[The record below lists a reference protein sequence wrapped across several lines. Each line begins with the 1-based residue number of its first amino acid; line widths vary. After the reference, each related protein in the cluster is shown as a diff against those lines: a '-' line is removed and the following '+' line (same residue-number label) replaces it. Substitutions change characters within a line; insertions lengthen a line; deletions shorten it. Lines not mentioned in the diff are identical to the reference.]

1 MIAMSILI
9 FALGLAMGS
18 FLNVCIY
25 RIPQNLSI
33 HSPRRSFCP
42 ECRTQIR
49 FYDNIPVL
57 SYLFLRG
64 RCRHCSAKISKV
76 YPLVELTTGILF
88 LFSLYRF
95 GPTLDQIIVDVDVVG
110 VFSLYRFG
118 QILPLLHSCLLISL
132 LIPIAWIDAR
142 WYIIPNA
149 IILVGLITGAVVA
162 LLIALTDHTP
172 GYLIE
177 HLIGAVAGGASMLLI
192 AAAGTF
198 LFRRRAMGGGDIKL
212 MILIGLFL
220 GGWPHLLIVIIA
232 SAFTGSIVGLSL
244 IALGKKS
251 GGGSR
256 IPYGPFLVIGAL
268 LDLFWGNEIWNW
280 YLTLI
285 GWQ

>member
-9 FALGLAMGS
+9 FVLGLAIGS

-25 RIPQNLSI
+25 RLPQGLSI

-42 ECRTQIR
+42 ECRTPIR

-57 SYLFLRG
+57 SYLLLKG
-64 RCRHCSAKISKV
+64 RCRHCDTAISTV
-76 YPLVELTTGILF
+76 YPLVELMTGILF

-95 GPTLDQIIVDVDVVG
+95 GPTLA
-110 VFSLYRFG
+110 
-118 QILPLLHSCLLISL
+118 LLHSCLFISL
-132 LIPIAWIDAR
+132 LIPIAWIDGR

-149 IILVGLITGAVVA
+149 IILVGLIIGAAVT
-162 LLIALTDHTP
+162 LLIALTRHNP
-172 GYLIE
+172 GYLID
-177 HLIGAVAGGASMLLI
+177 HLIGAVAGGASIALI
-192 AAAGTF
+192 GIVGKF
-198 LFRRRAMGGGDIKL
+198 LFRRQAALNPDGIGPDGIAMGDGDIGL

-220 GGWPHLLIVIIA
+220 GGWPHLLVIIMV
-232 SAFTGSIVGLSL
+232 SALTGSIVGLSL

-256 IPYGPFLVIGAL
+256 IPYGPFLVIGAT
-268 LDLFWGNEIWNW
+268 LDLFWGNEIWDW

>member
-1 MIAMSILI
+1 MIAISILI
-9 FALGLAMGS
+9 FALGLAIGS

-25 RIPQNLSI
+25 RLPQGLSI
-33 HSPRRSFCP
+33 RSPRRSFCP
-42 ECRTQIR
+42 ECQTTIR

-57 SYLFLRG
+57 SYLFLKG
-64 RCRHCSAKISKV
+64 RCRHCDSEISKI
-76 YPLVELTTGILF
+76 YPLIELMTAILF
-88 LFSLYRF
+88 LLSLYRF
-95 GPTLDQIIVDVDVVG
+95 GPTLA
-110 VFSLYRFG
+110 
-118 QILPLLHSCLLISL
+118 LLHSCLFISL
-132 LIPIAWIDAR
+132 LIPIAWIDTR
-142 WYIIPNA
+142 WYIIPNV
-149 IILVGLITGAVVA
+149 IILVGLITGAAVT
-162 LLIALTDHTP
+162 LLIALTHRTP

-177 HLIGAVAGGASMLLI
+177 HLIGAVAGGASMALI
-192 AAAGTF
+192 AVVGTL
-198 LFRRRAMGGGDIKL
+198 LFRKKAMGGGDIKL

-268 LDLFWGNEIWNW
+268 LDLFWGHQIWSW

>member
-1 MIAMSILI
+1 MVAMAILI
-9 FALGLAMGS
+9 FVLGLAIGS

-25 RIPQNLSI
+25 RIPQGLSI

-42 ECRTQIR
+42 ECRTTIH

-64 RCRHCSAKISKV
+64 RCRHCGTEISRV
-76 YPLVELTTGILF
+76 YPAIELMTGILF

-95 GPTLDQIIVDVDVVG
+95 GATTA
-110 VFSLYRFG
+110 
-118 QILPLLHSCLLISL
+118 LLHSCLFIGL

-142 WYIIPNA
+142 WYIIPNV
-149 IILVGLITGAVVA
+149 IILVGLVTGTAA
-162 LLIALTDHTP
+162 IILIGLTQHNP
-172 GYLIE
+172 SYLID
-177 HLIGAVAGGASMLLI
+177 HLIGAVAGGASMALI
-192 AAAGTF
+192 AAVGAF
-198 LFRRRAMGGGDIKL
+198 LFRKQAMGGGDIKL

-220 GGWPHLLIVIIA
+220 GGWPHLLVVIMA

-244 IALGKKS
+244 IALGKRS

-256 IPYGPFLVIGAL
+256 IPYGPFLVIGAT
-268 LDLFWGNEIWNW
+268 LDLFWGNEIWDW
-280 YLTLI
+280 YLRLI

>member
-9 FALGLAMGS
+9 FALGLVIGS

-25 RIPQNLSI
+25 RLPQGLSI

-42 ECRTQIR
+42 ECRTTIR

-64 RCRHCSAKISKV
+64 RCRHCDTAISRV
-76 YPLVELTTGILF
+76 YPLVELTTGLLF
-88 LFSLYRF
+88 VFSLYRF
-95 GPTLDQIIVDVDVVG
+95 GPT
-110 VFSLYRFG
+110 
-118 QILPLLHSCLLISL
+118 PALLHSCLFISL

-149 IILVGLITGAVVA
+149 IILVGLITGAAVA
-162 LLIALTDHTP
+162 LLIALPAHNP
-172 GYLIE
+172 GYLID
-177 HLIGAVAGGASMLLI
+177 HLIGAIAGGTSIALI
-192 AAAGTF
+192 AVVGKF
-198 LFRRRAMGGGDIKL
+198 LFRRQVASNPDGIGPDGIAMGAGDIGL

-220 GGWPHLLIVIIA
+220 GGWPHLLIVIMV
-232 SAFTGSIVGLSL
+232 SAFTGSIVGLIL
-244 IALGKKS
+244 ITLGKKS

-268 LDLFWGNEIWNW
+268 LDLFWGSEIWGW
-280 YLTLI
+280 YLRLI

>member
-9 FALGLAMGS
+9 FALGLIIGS

-25 RIPQNLSI
+25 RIPQALSI

-42 ECRTQIR
+42 ICRTTIR

-64 RCRHCSAKISKV
+64 RCRHCSTEISKV

-88 LFSLYRF
+88 LLSLYRF
-95 GPTLDQIIVDVDVVG
+95 GPTLA
-110 VFSLYRFG
+110 
-118 QILPLLHSCLLISL
+118 LLHSCLLIGL

-149 IILVGLITGAVVA
+149 IILVGLIVGTVVT
-162 LLIALTDHTP
+162 LLIALTRADP
-172 GYLIE
+172 GYLID
-177 HLIGAVAGGASMLLI
+177 HLIGAVVGGASMALI
-192 AAAGTF
+192 AILGTF
-198 LFRRRAMGGGDIKL
+198 LFRKQVALNPDGIGAMGGGDIKL
-212 MILIGLFL
+212 MVLIGLFL
-220 GGWPHLLIVIIA
+220 GGWPHLLIVIMV

-244 IALGKKS
+244 VALGKKS

-268 LDLFWGNEIWNW
+268 LDLFWSSQIWNS
-280 YLTLI
+280 YLRLV
-285 GWQ
+285 GWA

>member
-9 FALGLAMGS
+9 FALGLAIGS

-25 RIPQNLSI
+25 RLPRGLSI

-42 ECRTQIR
+42 ECRTPIR

-57 SYLFLRG
+57 SYLFLKG
-64 RCRHCSAKISKV
+64 RCRHCDTQISKV

-88 LFSLYRF
+88 VFSLYRF
-95 GPTLDQIIVDVDVVG
+95 GPTLA
-110 VFSLYRFG
+110 
-118 QILPLLHSCLLISL
+118 LLHSCLFISL

-149 IILVGLITGAVVA
+149 IILVGLITGAAVT
-162 LLIALTDHTP
+162 LLIALPHHNSD
-172 GYLIE
+172 YLVD
-177 HLIGAVAGGASMLLI
+177 HLIGAVAGGASMGLI
-192 AAAGTF
+192 AVVGTL
-198 LFRRRAMGGGDIKL
+198 LFRKKAIGGGDIKL

-220 GGWPHLLIVIIA
+220 GGWPHLLVVIMA
-232 SAFTGSIVGLSL
+232 SAFTGSIIGLSL
-244 IALGKKS
+244 VALGKKS

-256 IPYGPFLVIGAL
+256 IPYGPFLVIGAV
-268 LDLFWGNEIWNW
+268 LDLFWGNEIWGW
-280 YLTLI
+280 YLRLI

>member
-9 FALGLAMGS
+9 FALGLVIGS

-25 RIPQNLSI
+25 RLPQGLSI

-42 ECRTQIR
+42 ECRSQIR

-64 RCRHCSAKISKV
+64 HCRSCDTQISWV

-95 GPTLDQIIVDVDVVG
+95 GPTLA
-110 VFSLYRFG
+110 
-118 QILPLLHSCLLISL
+118 LLHSCLLISL
-132 LIPIAWIDAR
+132 LISIAWIDAR
-142 WYIIPNA
+142 WYIIPNV
-149 IILVGLITGAVVA
+149 IILVGLITGAAVA
-162 LLIALTDHTP
+162 LLIALTHDTP

-177 HLIGAVAGGASMLLI
+177 HLIGAVAGGVSILLI
-192 AAAGTF
+192 AAAGTL
-198 LFRRRAMGGGDIKL
+198 LFRKRAMGGGDIKL

-220 GGWPHLLIVIIA
+220 GGWPHLLIVIIT

-256 IPYGPFLVIGAL
+256 IPYGPFLALGAT
-268 LDLFWGNEIWNW
+268 LDLFWGHQIWNW

>member
-9 FALGLAMGS
+9 FVLGLAIGS

-25 RIPQNLSI
+25 RLPQRVSI

-42 ECRTQIR
+42 ECRTPIR

-64 RCRHCSAKISKV
+64 RCRHCNTEISKV
-76 YPLVELTTGILF
+76 YPLVELMTGILF

-95 GPTLDQIIVDVDVVG
+95 GATVAL
-110 VFSLYRFG
+110 F
-118 QILPLLHSCLLISL
+118 HSCLFISL

-149 IILVGLITGAVVA
+149 IILVGLIAGTVIT
-162 LLIALTDHTP
+162 LLIGLTHHDS
-172 GYLIE
+172 GYLID
-177 HLIGAVAGGASMLLI
+177 HLIGAVAGGASMALI
-192 AAAGTF
+192 AGVGTF
-198 LFRRRAMGGGDIKL
+198 LFRKQVALNPDGIGAMGGGDIKL

-220 GGWPHLLIVIIA
+220 GGWPHLLIVIMA
-232 SAFTGSIVGLSL
+232 SAFTGSIVGLAL
-244 IALGKKS
+244 ILLGKRS

-268 LDLFWGNEIWNW
+268 LDLFWGNEIWSW

>member
-9 FALGLAMGS
+9 FALGLAIGS

-25 RIPQNLSI
+25 RLPQGLSI

-42 ECRTQIR
+42 ECRTSIR
-49 FYDNIPVL
+49 FYDNIPLL

-64 RCRHCSAKISKV
+64 RCRHCGTEISRV

-88 LFSLYRF
+88 VFSLYRF
-95 GPTLDQIIVDVDVVG
+95 GPT
-110 VFSLYRFG
+110 
-118 QILPLLHSCLLISL
+118 PALLHSCLFISL

-149 IILVGLITGAVVA
+149 IILVGLITGAAVT
-162 LLIALTDHTP
+162 LLIALPAHNP
-172 GYLIE
+172 GYLID
-177 HLIGAVAGGASMLLI
+177 HLIGAVAGGASMALLAVI
-192 AAAGTF
+192 GTF
-198 LFRRRAMGGGDIKL
+198 LFRKRVALNPDGIGAMGSGDIKL

-220 GGWPHLLIVIIA
+220 GGWPHLLVVIMA

-256 IPYGPFLVIGAL
+256 IPYGPFLVVGAL
-268 LDLFWGNEIWNW
+268 LDLFWGSQIWSL
-280 YLTLI
+280 YLTAI

>member
-1 MIAMSILI
+1 MIAISILI
-9 FALGLAMGS
+9 FALGLAIGS

-25 RIPQNLSI
+25 RLPQGLSI

-42 ECRTQIR
+42 ECRTPIR

-57 SYLFLRG
+57 SYLFLKG
-64 RCRHCSAKISKV
+64 RCRHCDTAISRV

-95 GPTLDQIIVDVDVVG
+95 GPTLA
-110 VFSLYRFG
+110 
-118 QILPLLHSCLLISL
+118 LLHSCLFISL

-149 IILVGLITGAVVA
+149 IILVGLITGTTVT
-162 LLIALTDHTP
+162 LLIALTRHNPD
-172 GYLIE
+172 YLID
-177 HLIGAVAGGASMLLI
+177 HLIGAVAGGTAMALI
-192 AAAGTF
+192 AVVGTF
-198 LFRRRAMGGGDIKL
+198 LFRKKAMGGGDIKL
-212 MILIGLFL
+212 MVLVGLFL
-220 GGWPHLLIVIIA
+220 GGWPHLLVVIMA
-232 SAFTGSIVGLSL
+232 SAFTGSIIGLSFL
-244 IALGKKS
+244 AFGKKS

-268 LDLFWGNEIWNW
+268 LDLFWGNEIWDW
-280 YLTLI
+280 YLRLI

>member
-9 FALGLAMGS
+9 FALGLAIGS

-42 ECRTQIR
+42 ECRTTIR
-49 FYDNIPVL
+49 FYDNLPLL
-57 SYLFLRG
+57 SYLFLKG
-64 RCRHCSAKISKV
+64 RCRYCDAEISKV

-88 LFSLYRF
+88 LASLYRF
-95 GPTLDQIIVDVDVVG
+95 GPT
-110 VFSLYRFG
+110 
-118 QILPLLHSCLLISL
+118 PALLHSCLFISL

-149 IILVGLITGAVVA
+149 IILVGLISGAAITFLMA
-162 LLIALTDHTP
+162 LIHHNP
-172 GYLIE
+172 IYLID
-177 HLIGAVAGGASMLLI
+177 HLIGAVAGGASMALI
-192 AAAGTF
+192 AVVGKF
-198 LFRRRAMGGGDIKL
+198 LFRKQVALNSDGIAMGGGDIKL
-212 MILIGLFL
+212 MVLIGLFL
-220 GGWPHLLIVIIA
+220 GAWPHLLIVIMT
-232 SAFTGSIVGLSL
+232 SAITGSLVGLCL

-268 LDLFWGNEIWNW
+268 LDLFWSSQIWTW
-280 YLTLI
+280 YLRLI

>member
-9 FALGLAMGS
+9 FALGLAIGS

-25 RIPQNLSI
+25 RIPQELSI

-42 ECRTQIR
+42 DCRTQIR

-57 SYLFLRG
+57 SYLLLRG
-64 RCRHCSAKISKV
+64 RCRHCSAEISKV

-95 GPTLDQIIVDVDVVG
+95 GPTLALI
-110 VFSLYRFG
+110 
-118 QILPLLHSCLLISL
+118 HSCLLISL

-142 WYIIPNA
+142 WYIIPNV
-149 IILVGLITGAVVA
+149 IILVGLITGGAVT
-162 LLIALTDHTP
+162 LLIALTHHTP
-172 GYLIE
+172 SYLIE
-177 HLIGAVAGGASMLLI
+177 HLIGAVVGGAAMLLI

-198 LFRRRAMGGGDIKL
+198 LFRKRAMGGGDIKL

-220 GGWPHLLIVIIA
+220 GAWPHLLIVVMT
-232 SAFTGSIVGLSL
+232 SAITGSLVGLCL
-244 IALGKKS
+244 IALGKRS
-251 GGGSR
+251 GGSGR
-256 IPYGPFLVIGAL
+256 IPYGPFLVIGAV
-268 LDLFWGNEIWNW
+268 LDMFWGDQIWSW

>member
-9 FALGLAMGS
+9 FVLGLAIGS

-25 RIPQNLSI
+25 RLPQGLSI

-42 ECRTQIR
+42 ECRTPIR

-57 SYLFLRG
+57 SYLLLKG
-64 RCRHCSAKISKV
+64 RCQHCDTAISTV
-76 YPLVELTTGILF
+76 YPLVELMTGILF

-95 GPTLDQIIVDVDVVG
+95 GPTLA
-110 VFSLYRFG
+110 
-118 QILPLLHSCLLISL
+118 LLHSCLFISL
-132 LIPIAWIDAR
+132 LIPIAWIDGR

-149 IILVGLITGAVVA
+149 IILAGLITGAVVT
-162 LLIALTDHTP
+162 LLIALTRHNP
-172 GYLIE
+172 GYLID
-177 HLIGAVAGGASMLLI
+177 HLIGAVAGGASMALI
-192 AAAGTF
+192 AVVGTF
-198 LFRRRAMGGGDIKL
+198 LYHKKAMGGGDIKL

-256 IPYGPFLVIGAL
+256 IPYGPFLVIGAT
-268 LDLFWGNEIWNW
+268 LDLFWGNEIWDW

>member
-1 MIAMSILI
+1 MIAMSLLI
-9 FALGLAMGS
+9 FALGLAIGS

-25 RIPQNLSI
+25 RIPQGFSI

-42 ECRTQIR
+42 ECRASIR
-49 FYDNIPVL
+49 FYDNIPAL

-95 GPTLDQIIVDVDVVG
+95 GPTLA
-110 VFSLYRFG
+110 
-118 QILPLLHSCLLISL
+118 LLHSCLLISL
-132 LIPIAWIDAR
+132 LLSIAWIDAR

-149 IILVGLITGAVVA
+149 IILVGLISGTAVT
-162 LLIALTDHTP
+162 LLIGLTHYSPD
-172 GYLIE
+172 YLIDR
-177 HLIGAVAGGASMLLI
+177 LIGAIAGGASMALI

-198 LFRRRAMGGGDIKL
+198 LFRKQAMGGGDIKL

-220 GGWPHLLIVIIA
+220 GGWPHLLVVIMA
-232 SAFTGSIVGLSL
+232 SALTGSIVGLSL
-244 IALGKKS
+244 IVLGKRS
-251 GGGSR
+251 GSGSR
-256 IPYGPFLVIGAL
+256 IPYGPFLVIGAT
-268 LDLFWGNEIWNW
+268 LDLFWGSEIWGW

>member
-1 MIAMSILI
+1 MIATSILI
-9 FALGLAMGS
+9 FALGLAIGS

-25 RIPQNLSI
+25 RLPQGLSI
-33 HSPRRSFCP
+33 HSPHRSFCP
-42 ECRTQIR
+42 ECRTTIR

-64 RCRHCSAKISKV
+64 RCRHCGTEISRV

-88 LFSLYRF
+88 AFSLYRF
-95 GPTLDQIIVDVDVVG
+95 GPTLA
-110 VFSLYRFG
+110 
-118 QILPLLHSCLLISL
+118 LLHSCLFISL

-142 WYIIPNA
+142 WYIIPNT
-149 IILVGLITGAVVA
+149 IILVGLITGAAVT
-162 LLIALTDHTP
+162 LLIGLTHYNP
-172 GYLIE
+172 GYLIDR
-177 HLIGAVAGGASMLLI
+177 LIGAIAGGTSIALI
-192 AAAGTF
+192 AVVGKF
-198 LFRRRAMGGGDIKL
+198 LFRRQVASNPDGIGPDGTAMGDGDIGL

-220 GGWPHLLIVIIA
+220 GGWPHLLVIIMV
-232 SAFTGSIVGLSL
+232 SAFTGSIVGLAL

-268 LDLFWGNEIWNW
+268 LDLFWGSQIWSW